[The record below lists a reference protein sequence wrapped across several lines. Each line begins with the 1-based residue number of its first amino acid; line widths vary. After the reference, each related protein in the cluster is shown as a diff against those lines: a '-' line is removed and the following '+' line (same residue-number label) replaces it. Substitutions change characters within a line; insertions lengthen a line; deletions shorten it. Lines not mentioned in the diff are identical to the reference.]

1 MYLYALYRDKKST
14 IAVRC
19 TCKECGSLPM
29 EDRLPMTEQEIL
41 QQMDELQIKLDEM
54 RAGRAAFSVNSS
66 LTEAEK
72 EKQHQEDLQ
81 RLTQLTGRLR
91 TRVKYSTTASI
102 SSM

>member
-1 MYLYALYRDKKST
+1 
-14 IAVRC
+14 
-19 TCKECGSLPM
+19 
-29 EDRLPMTEQEIL
+29 MTEQEIL

-91 TRVKYSTTASI
+91 TRVKHSMTASI